1 MKKFILTK
9 DENTANQFLASGF
22 QLVNKTSDLWI
33 FMNSAPQHFNFD
45 EIDKSK
51 FCYSNILCL

>member
-22 QLVNKTSDLWI
+22 QLVSKTSDLWI
-33 FMNSAPQHFNFD
+33 FMNSMPQHFNFE

>member
-1 MKKFILTK
+1 MKKFIITK
-9 DENTANQFLASGF
+9 DENTANQFIAFGL
-22 QLVNKTSDLWI
+22 QLVSKTSDLWI
-33 FMNSAPQHFNFD
+33 FMNSTPQHFNFE